1 MQSAQDWLKKAR
13 EWASEVD
20 GIAKSRVQ
28 LARSGL
34 QWATLIALLIGVG
47 ILLHDV
53 WLERQGRSTLGS
65 SAFAY
70 LAVFLFFFAF
80 AYARFWHGVQSR
92 LLLVVML
99 FLSTLNIVAVHF
111 NGVLPVALVPAFIVF
126 SHVVL
131 TPGIAL
137 ALGLY
142 LYIGSFALL
151 SSVHAQSPELV
162 ARLAG
167 SSLGILGLMQLM
179 VRYWAGV
186 GVRFS
191 GLGKEMTALV
201 NDMDADLARARSERE
216 LAQMTDETTGLLN
229 RRGFELLLGQWMGRQ
244 SEGTHAAVFSFNMV
258 QWRSSVSTVGEADR
272 QVLLES
278 LIDTLR
284 NLLGQEA
291 ILARIGVAKFLAMVP
306 IRPGM
311 VADSFADMLLA
322 ELQRPIMHGALVAL
336 TSPRIGMC
344 EWPAHGWSAPILMQR
359 ADLARQLAEHVG
371 VPKVWRFDPG
381 QESQVVDRARLLADL
396 GAGIRHGEFELAFQ
410 PIVMNT
416 GAPSYKVEAL
426 LRWNHPQRGRVP
438 PSEFIPVAEQGD
450 LIVDLTRWVLEQ
462 AAARVREWRL
472 SVHAAFSVAVN
483 ISPVCLVRY
492 ALEPGQTLDYFRQ
505 LGVPPGGIVLEITET
520 VTLELSADVLQL
532 LEALRAEGFPVAL
545 DDFGTGY
552 SSFSRMDGLPLDLLK
567 IDKSFVDQLSAG
579 SQKRAICQAIVTVAH
594 ELGMQVVAE
603 GVETAEQATQLR
615 EMGCDLLQG
624 YLFAKPMPATALES
638 WVREQSGASD

>member
-1 MQSAQDWLKKAR
+1 
-13 EWASEVD
+13 
-20 GIAKSRVQ
+20 
-28 LARSGL
+28 
-34 QWATLIALLIGVG
+34 LLIGVV
-47 ILLHDV
+47 ITLHGL
-53 WLERQGRSTLGS
+53 WLESNGRSTLVSPAFTLS
-65 SAFAY
+65 SSLVCLMAF
-70 LAVFLFFFAF
+70 L
-80 AYARFWHGVQSR
+80 YARFWHRGESR
-92 LLLVVML
+92 LLLISMA
-99 FLSTLNIVAVHF
+99 FLCTINIAAVWF
-111 NGVLPVALVPAFIVF
+111 NGMLPVSLVPASLVF
-126 SHVVL
+126 CHVVL
-131 TPGIAL
+131 TPRMAL
-137 ALGLY
+137 ILGLY
-142 LYIGSFALL
+142 TCAGSFGILML
-151 SSVHAQSPELV
+151 SGHSQTPELFSRI
-162 ARLAG
+162 AF
-167 SSLGILGLMQLM
+167 SSLGILGLMQLL

-186 GVRFS
+186 GARFAS
-191 GLGKEMTALV
+191 LGREMTVLV

-229 RRGFELLLGQWMGRQ
+229 RRGFELMLGQWLGRQ
-244 SEGTHAAVFSFNMV
+244 ADGSLAAVFSFNMI
-258 QWRSSVSTVGEADR
+258 QWRSSVSTVGEEER
-272 QVLLES
+272 RILLES

-291 ILARIGVAKFLAMVP
+291 ILARIGVAKFIAMVP
-306 IRPGM
+306 IRAGM

-410 PIVMNT
+410 PIVTNT
-416 GAPSYKVEAL
+416 GAPSHKVEAL

-462 AAARVREWRL
+462 AVARVCEWRL
-472 SVHAAFSVAVN
+472 SMHAAFSVAVN

-492 ALEPGQTLDYFRQ
+492 ALEPEQTLAYFRQ
-505 LGVPPGGIVLEITET
+505 LNVPPGGIVLEITET
-520 VTLELSADVLQL
+520 VTLELSAEVLQL
-532 LEALRAEGFPVAL
+532 LETLRSEGFTVAL

-552 SSFSRMDGLPLDLLK
+552 SSFSRMDGLPLDFLK

-603 GVETAEQATQLR
+603 GVETAGQASHLR

-624 YLFAKPMPATALES
+624 YLFAKPMPAVALLA
-638 WVREQSGASD
+638 WMREQSVTSE